1 VQLEVGG
8 RRGRENVS
16 HPTPS
21 QLPRRRVIM
30 AAFNRERVEH
40 ALNELVVRIVP
51 EDAHDDEELAEERL
65 QNAFDFALDELT
77 AAGDPSVIPDVN
89 HIASLIDS
97 RSGLPGH
104 SYRLLQS
111 PDR

>member
-1 VQLEVGG
+1 VVGAG
-8 RRGRENVS
+8 ARMF
-16 HPTPS
+16 PTPS
-21 QLPRRRVIM
+21 QLSRRRVIM

-51 EDAHDDEELAEERL
+51 EDPDDDEELAEQRL
-65 QNAFDFALDELT
+65 QNAYDFALDELT

-97 RSGLPGH
+97 RSGLH
-104 SYRLLQS
+104 VSRLLPS

>member
-1 VQLEVGG
+1 MRSAVGG
-8 RRGRENVS
+8 RRVRENVCF
-16 HPTPS
+16 PTPS

-51 EDAHDDEELAEERL
+51 EDPDDDEEL
-65 QNAFDFALDELT
+65 DELT
-77 AAGDPSVIPDVN
+77 VAGDPSVIPDVN

-97 RSGLPGH
+97 RSGL
-104 SYRLLQS
+104 RV
-111 PDR
+111 